1 MGIEEFADM
10 ECIRCGEVFKVTR
23 GIQNNASKVCT
34 ECGTISDHHID
45 VELKDVKAAVELDE
59 HKDIPVS
66 EDKQPTMKDMKD
78 AAEKVAKDT
87 TVKFIATEDK
97 REEPKSVER
106 NESKPT
112 VHRSDGSVSSET
124 KRERVIRSL

>member
-66 EDKQPTMKDMKD
+66 EDKK
-78 AAEKVAKDT
+78 
-87 TVKFIATEDK
+87 
-97 REEPKSVER
+97 EEPKSVER